1 MEAYVQNFLSKRA
14 RITAP
19 YTAGAQPQVQ
29 NIIKLNTN
37 ENPYPPSPAAIEA
50 YRSYDAARLRL
61 YPHPEGGELRTAA
74 AELAGLPES
83 HVFCGNGS
91 DEILG
96 FAFLAFFDGGVVFPD
111 ITYSFYPVWA
121 ALYDIPYT
129 QLPVRD
135 DFTIPVDD
143 LKAPDGIVLANPNA
157 PTGIAL
163 PLSDVETVLK
173 NNAHCVVIVDE
184 AYVAFGGQSADSL
197 VAKYP
202 NLLVVHTL
210 SKSHALAGLRT
221 AYALGQP
228 HLIDGLTRVKD
239 CFNSYPLD
247 AAAQH
252 MAAAALRDT
261 AYYADITRKVMDT
274 RQRTAVRLAEM
285 GFDVLPSS
293 TNFLFATKKGADAPR
308 LKAWLEEDHI
318 YVRNFSTPR
327 IAQYL
332 RITLGTDEQMDR
344 VLSRI
349 AAFPG

>member
-1 MEAYVQNFLSKRA
+1 VQNFLSRRA
-14 RITAP
+14 RGTAP
-19 YTAGAQPQVQ
+19 YTAGAQPQAADM
-29 NIIKLNTN
+29 IKLNTN
-37 ENPYPPSPAAIEA
+37 ENPYPPSPAAIDA

-61 YPHPEGGELRTAA
+61 YPHPEGGELRAA
-74 AELAGLPES
+74 AAQASGLPES

-111 ITYSFYPVWA
+111 VTYSFYPVWA
-121 ALYDIPYT
+121 ALYDISYT
-129 QLPVRD
+129 QVPVRD
-135 DFTIPVDD
+135 DFTIPVGE
-143 LKAPDGIVLANPNA
+143 LRGQGGVVLANPNA

-163 PLSDVETVLK
+163 PLSDVETVLQ
-173 NNAHCVVIVDE
+173 NNPHCVVIVDE
-184 AYVAFGGQSADSL
+184 AYAVFGGRSADSL
-197 VAKYP
+197 VTAYP

-210 SKSHALAGLRT
+210 SKSHALAGLRA

-228 HLIDGLTRVKD
+228 HLIQGLTRIKD

-247 AAAQH
+247 GAAQH

-261 AYYADITRKVMDT
+261 AYYADITQKVVST
-274 RQRTAVRLAEM
+274 RERTAARLAAM

-293 TNFLFATKKGADAPR
+293 ANFLFVAKKGADAPR

-318 YVRNFSTPR
+318 YVRHFAATR

-332 RITLGTDEQMDR
+332 RITMGTDAQMDR
-344 VLSRI
+344 VISRI
-349 AAFPG
+349 EAFPG